1 MAPHLALGSSPLSRR
16 LASRVSFKQ
25 NSWTKGR
32 RENGQ
37 QVHFYLLADVIGI
50 NDDALTTFL
59 WMIKDHFIS
68 GYQALKIAQIC
79 RKMASKW
86 SHLHFL
92 KTIPIVCLRT
102 KRSEVSK
109 AYLTLSYHSKQ
120 SIFKHRAS
128 EMNL

>member
-1 MAPHLALGSSPLSRR
+1 MTTQSFGRSLKTDYSEVKRRTTEFHVRSHEERVMAPHLALGSSPLSRR

-68 GYQALKIAQIC
+68 SYQALKNCANMLENDFKKGLIC
-79 RKMASKW
+79 IS
-86 SHLHFL
+86 
-92 KTIPIVCLRT
+92 
-102 KRSEVSK
+102 
-109 AYLTLSYHSKQ
+109 
-120 SIFKHRAS
+120 
-128 EMNL
+128 